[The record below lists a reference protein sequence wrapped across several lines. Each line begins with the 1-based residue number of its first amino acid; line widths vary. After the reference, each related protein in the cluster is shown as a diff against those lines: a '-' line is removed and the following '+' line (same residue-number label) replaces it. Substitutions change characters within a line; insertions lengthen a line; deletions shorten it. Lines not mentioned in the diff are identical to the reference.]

1 MVQYLIASFKY
12 KAEVPTM
19 LTGKRF
25 LKPDNMP
32 LVIWIS
38 LTQFVSEPLSDQH
51 DTFKKESVKKM
62 YQYFNK
68 PPTSILD
75 ISRF

>member
-1 MVQYLIASFKY
+1 
-12 KAEVPTM
+12 M
-19 LTGKRF
+19 LKRF

-68 PPTSILD
+68 PPTSNRHFPTSIMP
-75 ISRF
+75 FPMEEKT